1 MEEIIPTLNEE
12 GEEYIDTLEENTI
25 LAGVQTINGKAGDLD
40 LKTIN
45 GQDILTPGNLAL
57 ATSAQMTAETEARV
71 AADSAEVT
79 ARTNAVNAEKTAR
92 ENADTA
98 LQNAIN
104 TKQDKLIAGANIQI
118 ASDGKTIS
126 ATDTTYTAGNGMKL
140 TGTTFAVDTD
150 AIQTK
155 LSTTQ
160 MDAVNSGATTA
171 KIAQI
176 TTNQGD
182 ITTINGK
189 IPTQASTTN
198 QLADKNFVN
207 SSVQT
212 ATANF
217 RGSWADWASVPTS
230 ASAYPP
236 DYAGSTTPTV
246 NDYLVIQDASDYTE
260 ETLDGTW
267 RFKYTGDW
275 DTDGKTGWLPEY
287 QVNETPMTA
296 AQLAAINSGITD
308 TLVAQISTNAG
319 NITSLQNGKQDN
331 LNSAQLD
338 AVNSGIDS
346 TKVAQITT
354 NTGNITALQTGK
366 QDKLTAGS
374 NIQIDQDTDTISA
387 TDTTYTAGTGL
398 NLTGTVFSADTT
410 VLATQADLATK
421 ADASDVYT
429 KAEINAGTDNLGV
442 PSGFFTDTTTTVSGE
457 GTNITLNGTGEQPL
471 ADYRIKGDASQ
482 QTYTGKNKFG
492 AQQASTTLLDV
503 TSTIADGIV
512 TLDGTTNASGNIVT
526 DLQTVNFTAKANT
539 TYTITGRFVSGSLDI
554 GGHGASLYLRESG
567 GTTISG
573 AYVQIGSIVSDGSQ
587 SHSFTVTT
595 DTPCYLR
602 LYVNSA
608 GVIFDDL
615 VLSIQVEEGNAPT
628 AFEPYVGG
636 IPSPNPDYPQDINV
650 VTGTQTVTLG
660 DGVNSRTQ
668 TVRLGSLE
676 LVKIGNY
683 QDYIWTDGEK
693 WYKHKVIKKTIFDG
707 SENWTKSSNV
717 FYLSRSFDDLI
728 ASNIDGVAKSDY
740 FTYWP
745 NVSGGMTTN
754 MPNGQFGFAQNKAAT
769 AYRYNSL
776 STAEDW
782 KAWLAQNPVTVYYVL
797 ATPTDET
804 ITDADLIAD
813 LDALYNTKTYGGQT
827 NIGVASV
834 SPNLPGIL
842 TVDAF
847 KNNLAG
853 TLAGYNEQIARLEAR
868 VADLEA

>member
-118 ASDGKTIS
+118 ANDGKTIS

-267 RFKYTGDW
+267 RFKYTGEW

-346 TKVAQITT
+346 TKVAQIAT

-366 QDKLTAGS
+366 QDKLTAGT
-374 NIQIDQDTDTISA
+374 NVQIDQDTDTISA

-457 GTNITLNGTGEQPL
+457 GTSIALNGTGEQPI
-471 ADYRIKGDASQ
+471 ADYQIKGDTSQ
-482 QTYTGKNKFG
+482 QTYTGKNLFTPPADTSGDVSLTKNVDGTLHIQGTASAQTDFNQYALLADITVTDG
-492 AQQASTTLLDV
+492 ADYTLSISGWQTGISVQVAGYNGSTWKRTQWNSTDG
-503 TSTIADGIV
+503 STITKAITLTDCDRLRFLIRVSSGA
-512 TLDGTTNASGNIVT
+512 TLDT
-526 DLQTVNFTAKANT
+526 DLAVQWEKA
-539 TYTITGRFVSGSLDI
+539 S
-554 GGHGASLYLRESG
+554 
-567 GTTISG
+567 
-573 AYVQIGSIVSDGSQ
+573 
-587 SHSFTVTT
+587 
-595 DTPCYLR
+595 
-602 LYVNSA
+602 SA
-608 GVIFDDL
+608 T
-615 VLSIQVEEGNAPT
+615 SY
-628 AFEPYVGG
+628 EPYVGG
-636 IPSPNPDYPQDINV
+636 PAPNPDYPQDINV
-650 VTGTQTVTLG
+650 VTGTQTITLG

-683 QDYIWTDGEK
+683 QDYVWNDNGTWKKHKAVDKMILDGTETQNGGWDIVNSGTDG
-693 WYKHKVIKKTIFDG
+693 YYYRLRTDGQTIGTTPRAMMSHFLWATD
-707 SENWTKSSNV
+707 SIS
-717 FYLSRSFDDLI
+717 
-728 ASNIDGVAKSDY
+728 ASNTVQGFRTLNGTTSNWQVRIRWGTEKTLPDFKTWLGTLLPVL
-740 FTYWP
+740 YWVP
-745 NVSGGMTTN
+745 VS
-754 MPNGQFGFAQNKAAT
+754 A
-769 AYRYNSL
+769 
-776 STAEDW
+776 
-782 KAWLAQNPVTVYYVL
+782 
-797 ATPTDET
+797 TDET

-813 LDALYNTKTYGGQT
+813 LDALYNAKTYGGQT

-847 KNNLAG
+847 KNNFAG

-868 VADLEA
+868 VADLEN